1 LDANCQYRYIVGIE
15 NAKATSMTARIL
27 LINLTTSERVWDFT
41 QTLSGYTVTQCSL
54 NPCPHTNGGCSEPL
68 NLDSSYY
75 TGSIVLY
82 GLYGHDATFDKVYM
96 PVTDVNDIYELDQ
109 AAEFKDDYKK
119 NYKLGDTVNV
129 ADYIT
134 IPATGYEFCVTAPD
148 GLPVTIDAD
157 GNFTYTKSGAYRLYY
172 APDDAQIRPS
182 SITVRVMYDLE
193 NPFEADYLETQGA
206 INPFEGSILAV
217 SNTNMNF
224 VSEGQRSIKYYAVN
238 ATDDFNIFI
247 SKEFTDFI
255 YLSRW
260 AQGISFE
267 IYSEDALTFRLK
279 TLTDDPNNNA
289 YLREDYTGEI
299 PAETW
304 TTVTLSR
311 ALMMKNF
318 ETYRSKPY
326 SIAVT
331 LEKTGGFG
339 TQDCVYI
346 DNIQLIVDGVGTVA
360 SEAQEFMTANGITGY
375 AYDSINADLSVSL
388 RAGYYQGKPEY
399 DSPQMSDDDVP
410 YLAYNGSYGAGNYV
424 VVDFTGKNVP
434 QFCFFAKEVTSS
446 LLDGKAGFYVHTGM
460 AKENGDY
467 NDATDGGRVTFFGPK
482 KIEFAHI
489 NNNGRLGVYGS
500 SSEPSP
506 LSINGL
512 VDGVHYR
519 YVIGIKSA
527 QNGRFV
533 IEQLLINLD
542 TNTEAVRYET
552 TISGSWITADYISG
566 NIVMY
571 SRYNVAIT
579 LDKIYAVYE
588 GVSDIYAIDKV
599 SEGLN
604 ANA

>member
-1 LDANCQYRYIVGIE
+1 
-15 NAKATSMTARIL
+15 
-27 LINLTTSERVWDFT
+27 
-41 QTLSGYTVTQCSL
+41 
-54 NPCPHTNGGCSEPL
+54 
-68 NLDSSYY
+68 
-75 TGSIVLY
+75 
-82 GLYGHDATFDKVYM
+82 
-96 PVTDVNDIYELDQ
+96 
-109 AAEFKDDYKK
+109 
-119 NYKLGDTVNV
+119 
-129 ADYIT
+129 
-134 IPATGYEFCVTAPD
+134 
-148 GLPVTIDAD
+148 
-157 GNFTYTKSGAYRLYY
+157 
-172 APDDAQIRPS
+172 
-182 SITVRVMYDLE
+182 
-193 NPFEADYLETQGA
+193 
-206 INPFEGSILAV
+206 
-217 SNTNMNF
+217 
-224 VSEGQRSIKYYAVN
+224 
-238 ATDDFNIFI
+238 
-247 SKEFTDFI
+247 
-255 YLSRW
+255 
-260 AQGISFE
+260 
-267 IYSEDALTFRLK
+267 
-279 TLTDDPNNNA
+279 
-289 YLREDYTGEI
+289 
-299 PAETW
+299 
-304 TTVTLSR
+304 
-311 ALMMKNF
+311 
-318 ETYRSKPY
+318 
-326 SIAVT
+326 
-331 LEKTGGFG
+331 
-339 TQDCVYI
+339 
-346 DNIQLIVDGVGTVA
+346 
-360 SEAQEFMTANGITGY
+360 
-375 AYDSINADLSVSL
+375 
-388 RAGYYQGKPEY
+388 
-399 DSPQMSDDDVP
+399 MSDDDVP

-489 NNNGRLGVYGS
+489 NNNGRLGVHGS

-579 LDKIYAVYE
+579 HDKLYAVYE
-588 GVSDIYAIDKV
+588 GVSDIQAIDKV